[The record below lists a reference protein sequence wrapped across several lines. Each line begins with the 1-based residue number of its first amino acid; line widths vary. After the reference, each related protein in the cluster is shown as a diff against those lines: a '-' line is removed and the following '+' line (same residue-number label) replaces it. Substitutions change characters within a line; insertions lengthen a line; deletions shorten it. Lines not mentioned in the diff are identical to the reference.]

1 MRVMSCVK
9 ANNAAFAA
17 TNMTVT
23 GGNGFFA
30 ALVST
35 LAP

>member
-1 MRVMSCVK
+1 MSWVN
-9 ANNAAFAA
+9 ANKAAFAA
-17 TNMTVT
+17 TNATAT
-23 GGNGFFA
+23 GGSGLLA